1 MAAVLIKDLNN
12 FNLVLMTKAQK
23 TKLNKL
29 VREYVVLR
37 DKVCLR
43 CGKSDRLH
51 ASHIYPKGKF
61 RKMQFNVDNVKALCL
76 GCHLYWWHKHPIE
89 AKEWAEKTLGKAR
102 LNRLK
107 KEANSINKNK
117 LDFKELETELKNKIG
132 EISG

>member
-1 MAAVLIKDLNN
+1 
-12 FNLVLMTKAQK
+12 MTKAQK

-43 CGKSDRLH
+43 CGKADRLH
-51 ASHIYPKGKF
+51 ASHIYPKGKY
-61 RKMQFNVDNVKALCL
+61 RKMQFNVENVKALCI

-89 AKEWAEKTLGKAR
+89 AKEWAEKTLGRAR

-107 KEANSINKNK
+107 KQANTINKTPW
-117 LDFKELETELKNKIG
+117 DFKEIESELKNKIG
-132 EISG
+132 ELNG

>member
-1 MAAVLIKDLNN
+1 
-12 FNLVLMTKAQK
+12 MTKAQK

-89 AKEWAEKTLGKAR
+89 AKEWAEKTLGKRR
-102 LNRLK
+102 LNKLK
-107 KEANSINKNK
+107 KQANTINKNK
-117 LDFKELETELKNKIG
+117 LDYKQIKSELERKIG
-132 EISG
+132 ELNGKEIY

>member
-1 MAAVLIKDLNN
+1 
-12 FNLVLMTKAQK
+12 MTKAQK

-89 AKEWAEKTLGKAR
+89 AKVWAEKTLGKAR

-117 LDFKELETELKNKIG
+117 LDFKQLESELKNKIG
-132 EISG
+132 EINE

>member
-1 MAAVLIKDLNN
+1 
-12 FNLVLMTKAQK
+12 MTKAQK
-23 TKLNKL
+23 NKLNKL
-29 VREYVVLR
+29 VREYVILR

-61 RKMQFNVDNVKALCL
+61 RKMQFDVENVKALCV

-89 AKEWAEKTLGKAR
+89 AKEWAEVTLGKAR
-102 LNRLK
+102 LKRLK
-107 KEANSINKNK
+107 KQANTINKNK
-117 LDFKELETELKNKIG
+117 LDFKELEPELKNKIG

>member
-1 MAAVLIKDLNN
+1 
-12 FNLVLMTKAQK
+12 MTKAQK
-23 TKLNKL
+23 NKLNKL
-29 VREYVVLR
+29 VREYVILR

-61 RKMQFNVDNVKALCL
+61 RKMQFDVENVKALCV

-89 AKEWAEKTLGKAR
+89 AKEWAESTLGKAR
-102 LNRLK
+102 LKRLK
-107 KEANSINKNK
+107 KQANTINKNK